1 MKPRILLMA
10 AATCFATPAMAQQMA
25 ASDSTENVVVY
36 GILPGSDIGL
46 SADKLPGSL
55 QSLGSQQLTA
65 RHGATLLNAV
75 GSQAA
80 GVSLS
85 DVQGKALHAISSCRT
100 EVLGGH
106 LDVCADCGLQRP
118 SYNSCRNRHCPQCQT
133 RAKEAWLAARQRE
146 VLPVP
151 YFHLVFT
158 LPHDLNGL
166 IGQCPRSLYE
176 MLFGAVAAT
185 LTEFRSCRIIRGV
198 ASAAAGSKAVTGKKT
213 RIQWQNRG
221 LAREQGLHA
230 PAAGGAAHE

>member
-85 DVQGKALHAISSCRT
+85 DVQGNTMFQNLRYRGFDASPLQGTPQGLAVYQNGMRLNEAFGDTVNWDTIPQIAIARMDLWSSNPVFGLNALGGAVNLVMKNGFSWQGNEASLQSGSYGHGMATAQVGMEDGAFSFYGAADGITRSVPGMTNCKPT
-100 EVLGGH
+100 EVF
-106 LDVCADCGLQRP
+106 
-118 SYNSCRNRHCPQCQT
+118 ST
-133 RAKEAWLAARQRE
+133 W
-146 VLPVP
+146 
-151 YFHLVFT
+151 YF
-158 LPHDLNGL
+158 
-166 IGQCPRSLYE
+166 
-176 MLFGAVAAT
+176 
-185 LTEFRSCRIIRGV
+185 
-198 ASAAAGSKAVTGKKT
+198 
-213 RIQWQNRG
+213 
-221 LAREQGLHA
+221 
-230 PAAGGAAHE
+230 